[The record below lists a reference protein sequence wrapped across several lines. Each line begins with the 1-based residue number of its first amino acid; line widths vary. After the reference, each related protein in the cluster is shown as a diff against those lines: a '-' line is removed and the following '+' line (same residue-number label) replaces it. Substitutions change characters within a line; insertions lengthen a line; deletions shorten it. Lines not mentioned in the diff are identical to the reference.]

1 MQLGKITLG
10 LQAAQTASNTE
21 CRNLRYLTSF
31 TVTGG
36 ERFIAFL
43 NVFFL
48 IFHVFNVFLV
58 LFSNVFHI
66 CAYL

>member
-36 ERFIAFL
+36 ERFII
-43 NVFFL
+43 